1 MLQHANATCV
11 TQLHFFVMPHASLCI
26 NGLRGFF
33 ALHNAHND
41 TVPYGATP
49 FPKHANKGT
58 LCLTR
63 EERAVVLVCYI
74 YGKKNYLQLKQT
86 HHIKNER
93 TTMFD
98 FRTGSGSECNFVRDF

>member
-1 MLQHANATCV
+1 MLQHVNRVLYRVCQGGAI
-11 TQLHFFVMPHASLCI
+11 PHAPLQD
-26 NGLRGFF
+26 NGLCGFF
-33 ALHNAHND
+33 ASHNAHND
-41 TVPYGATP
+41 TVTYGATP

-74 YGKKNYLQLKQT
+74 CGKKNYLQLKQT
-86 HHIKNER
+86 PHIKNER

-98 FRTGSGSECNFVRDF
+98 FRTSSGSECNFVRTF